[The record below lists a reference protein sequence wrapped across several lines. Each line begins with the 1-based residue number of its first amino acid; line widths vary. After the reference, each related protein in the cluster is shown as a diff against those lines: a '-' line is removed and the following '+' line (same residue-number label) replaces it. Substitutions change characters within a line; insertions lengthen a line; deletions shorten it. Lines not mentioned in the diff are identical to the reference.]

1 MNIPAHC
8 LATEAT
14 LVDAVRRITPK
25 EDQDFCLAHWFQMR
39 NLRNTLVEFA
49 GGNTKQNPTRLIIV
63 KEKDTQDQNAV
74 RIDHAAL
81 YHLFSSDQSNGADK
95 LAFSGYFM
103 LVNQYKLQFIGYKT
117 TQQIKP
123 AKPIKDVPRV
133 VDDQSKEV
141 DKQLVKTHSQVT
153 SRPIIKNIPPWQRIK
168 GSKNDP
174 WQQVAQRTERRIP
187 ACIKP

>member
-95 LAFSGYFM
+95 FTSALAIKTEKPLQQLYSGESC
-103 LVNQYKLQFIGYKT
+103 LESSCG
-117 TQQIKP
+117 TQTRLLGLFYACQP
-123 AKPIKDVPRV
+123 V
-133 VDDQSKEV
+133 
-141 DKQLVKTHSQVT
+141 
-153 SRPIIKNIPPWQRIK
+153 
-168 GSKNDP
+168 
-174 WQQVAQRTERRIP
+174 QVAIHWIQDYSANQTSQAHQRR
-187 ACIKP
+187 ASCC